1 MAWTR
6 RDRTAFH
13 GSGFTLLEVATVLGL
28 IGLLMSITV
37 VAFQT
42 YRKQARTSEAVAN
55 VYVIASLERG
65 RPDGFVECEASPA
78 EVPDAGEADWV
89 PSAGFLELGFSPG
102 PGTRFQYE
110 VEVVEDVFVVRA
122 HGDLDGDGETSLFE
136 LHSDDPDIHVERQ
149 VE

>member
-1 MAWTR
+1 MGWTR

-13 GSGFTLLEVATVLGL
+13 KSGFTLLEVATVLGL

-55 VYVIASLERG
+55 VHVIASLEKG
-65 RPDGFVECEASPA
+65 RPDGFLECQPSPA
-78 EVPDAGEADWV
+78 EVPKNREVDWV
-89 PSAGFLELGFSPG
+89 ASEGFLEIGFSPG
-102 PGTRFQYE
+102 PSTRFQYE
-110 VEVVEDVFVVRA
+110 VEVDEDVFVVRA

-136 LHSDDPDIHVERQ
+136 LHSDDPDIRVERQ